1 MIASIKPAVWATT
14 PKASNCFVYGT
25 LMASEVVEALIGRAP
40 QSIPDVVL
48 QNHLRY
54 PVKGQVYPAVIPS
67 TVASN
72 DERNN
77 GNIVTNTVEGI
88 LLLNLSPL
96 ELQMFDF
103 FEEEGVDYIRKRVEV
118 CIQNTSMDNVKEFFS
133 DESSSFTKSR
143 SNDEFRVETNAYI
156 WAKGEDTLDLSN
168 EWDYEAF
175 RKYHLKQ
182 YLECTVKPCR
192 KEFINER
199 NESIRDE

>member
-1 MIASIKPAVWATT
+1 
-14 PKASNCFVYGT
+14 
-25 LMASEVVEALIGRAP
+25 
-40 QSIPDVVL
+40 
-48 QNHLRY
+48 
-54 PVKGQVYPAVIPS
+54 
-67 TVASN
+67 
-72 DERNN
+72 
-77 GNIVTNTVEGI
+77 
-88 LLLNLSPL
+88 
-96 ELQMFDF
+96 MFDF